1 MIRRI
6 IEINEESVMDVAF
19 VQMPAMKVQLAWLM
33 VKLSF
38 FVKIIV
44 MV

>member
-1 MIRRI
+1 MVRRI
-6 IEINEESVMDVAF
+6 VEINDVVF
-19 VQMPAMKVQLAWLM
+19 VQMPAMKVQLRLLM